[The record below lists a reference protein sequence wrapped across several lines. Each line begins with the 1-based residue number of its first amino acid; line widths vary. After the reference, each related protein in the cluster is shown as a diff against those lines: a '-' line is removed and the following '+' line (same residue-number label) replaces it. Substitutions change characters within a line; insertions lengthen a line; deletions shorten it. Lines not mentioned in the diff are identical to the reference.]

1 MSSYGFSIWYF
12 YLSYGCITE
21 QAVHSSGLG
30 TFLFSND
37 PSVLAYRGWAE
48 CYWCIIRLHHRKP
61 YVSLFELLN
70 NKLRTIMDDIKAPF
84 LAALTQ
90 DVHVLPDFHGNRS
103 PAADPKAKGII
114 CGMTLDT
121 SDSNWLFHT
130 LLPCRVLH
138 MVHAILWR
146 IAMLMVTQDEL
157 RIRWLVYVL
166 IQHLDEEKDWE
177 LVSSGYSCP
186 CYSYI
191 VVYLVQPLHQKML
204 IHVHLLA
211 FTSTAIFS
219 HYVFSQFNIMYG

>member
-1 MSSYGFSIWYF
+1 MALVFGTSTCHMVVSQSKLFIPRVWGPFCSAMIPQYW
-12 YLSYGCITE
+12 LTE
-21 QAVHSSGLG
+21 DGQSATGALLDYIIENHVYS
-30 TFLFSND
+30 
-37 PSVLAYRGWAE
+37 PRLANRAGSQN
-48 CYWCIIRLHHRKP
+48 
-61 YVSLFELLN
+61 VSLFELLN

-177 LVSSGYSCP
+177 LVALLYYHEKVSL
-186 CYSYI
+186 CYW
-191 VVYLVQPLHQKML
+191 VGAVAQKNMLVSVRP
-204 IHVHLLA
+204 
-211 FTSTAIFS
+211 
-219 HYVFSQFNIMYG
+219 